1 MKDYGFQK
9 DCAFLYCDVINDKD
23 YDYYEDVNNNFKKV
37 DLFNSI
43 KTMRINIQ
51 TKAFNKD
58 FYGYATNKEI
68 WSFLDFILFP
78 KHIWRQKTKQI
89 LVALTNYAEE
99 E

>member
-1 MKDYGFQK
+1 MRDYGFQK
-9 DCAFLYCDVINDKD
+9 QYAFLYCDVIDDKD
-23 YDYYEDVNNNFKKV
+23 YDYYEDFNNNFKTV
-37 DLFNSI
+37 DIFNSI

-51 TKAFNKD
+51 TKALNKD
-58 FYGYATNKEI
+58 FCGCITDKEI

-89 LVALTNYAEE
+89 LIALTNYAEE